1 MLKQPRIQDI
11 GAGGQATSGGLA
23 APLWLPPAA
32 AGNLCRKR
40 PLHGHLLPGGQ
51 LAPCRTDPGAG
62 QARPIRQAERPHQ
75 GRMAVSLGKKLQ
87 KWADPVIFGYGLAEY
102 LPYTGIRQ
110 IQPSMPIHR
119 QHKRPMPRPCHR
131 PH

>member
-1 MLKQPRIQDI
+1 MGMLKQPRIQDI

-40 PLHGHLLPGGQ
+40 PLHRRVLPGGQ
-51 LAPCRTDPGAG
+51 LAPCRTDPGAW

-102 LPYTGIRQ
+102 L
-110 IQPSMPIHR
+110 H
-119 QHKRPMPRPCHR
+119 
-131 PH
+131 